1 MLTLSVL
8 DMSNRVNTSVKEA
21 AQTKDYMPPVQR
33 FNQCYIQQ
41 SIIGNR
47 FRELLH
53 TTAVILTYTDSDAK
67 D

>member
-1 MLTLSVL
+1 MQRL
-8 DMSNRVNTSVKEA
+8 DKGNIE
-21 AQTKDYMPPVQR
+21 
-33 FNQCYIQQ
+33 Q

-67 D
+67 DEIVEYLLTINDNLYT